1 MAKKIPE
8 GHHEAK
14 KKRRLTERLEPVT
27 KEQGKPF
34 DPTTAPRE
42 TEKQAIDASQDLQN
56 KTTTA
61 PRSGVKQKDS
71 PPGTA

>member
-1 MAKKIPE
+1 MVKKIIE

-14 KKRRLTERLEPVT
+14 KKRRLTERIEPAT
-27 KEQGKPF
+27 KVQGKPF

-42 TEKQAIDASQDLQN
+42 TENRAIDASQDLQN

-61 PRSGVKQKDS
+61 PRSGIKKKDRPS
-71 PPGTA
+71 GTA